1 MTPARLLALGPTPW
15 EGVWARPQQ
24 LLSRLAALGTQVLYV
39 DPSVTWLGALRR
51 PPGAAPGANPRA
63 VSAGIWVHRPR
74 LAQPLGNVFRR
85 VNRLNMGRLAGEL
98 TGSLAVL
105 GWKDFYLW
113 SWLPGAVDLVETL
126 APGRVIYDCADD
138 HAAFRGLLDPGL
150 VRRLERELAVRADFV
165 FASAG
170 TLAER
175 LGRESGRRVLLVPN
189 GGDVDHFAAPRPL
202 PAALVDVLPPRLGF
216 VGALGEWIDTGL
228 LARVVREHPGVSLV
242 LAGPVL
248 ADPGELAG
256 MRGVHFLGPVPYAEL
271 PGYVQGFALCLAP
284 FRNTPLTRGVNPIK
298 VYEYLAAGREVVAT
312 ALPELAPLAG
322 VVHVSPDADA
332 FCQAVGE
339 LLAGRGVHDPAA
351 LAAAARA
358 NSWEERL
365 GRITAALA
373 QDGSGH

>member
-24 LLSRLAALGTQVLYV
+24 LLSRLAARGAQVLYV
-39 DPSVTWLGALRR
+39 DPPVTWLGALRR
-51 PPGAAPGANPRA
+51 PPGAAPGENPRP
-63 VSAGIWVHRPR
+63 VSAGIWVQRPR
-74 LAQPLGNVFRR
+74 LAHPLGNVFRR
-85 VNRLNMGRLAGEL
+85 VNRRNMGRLAGEL
-98 TGSLAVL
+98 RGSLAAL
-105 GWKDFYLW
+105 GWQDFYLW
-113 SWLPGAVDLVETL
+113 SWLPGTVDALDAL
-126 APGRVIYDCADD
+126 APQRVIYDCADD

-150 VRRLERELAVRADFV
+150 VRRLERELAAHADFV

-189 GGDVDHFAAPRPL
+189 GADVDHFARPRPL
-202 PAALVDVLPPRLGF
+202 PAALAQVPPPRLGF

-228 LARVVREHPGVSLV
+228 LARVVREHPGASLV

-256 MRGVHFLGPVPYAEL
+256 MRGVHFLGPVPYGEL

-322 VVHVSPDADA
+322 VVHVAPDADA
-332 FCQAVGE
+332 FCRAVGE
-339 LLAGRGVHDPAA
+339 LLAGRGSHDPAT
-351 LAAAARA
+351 LVAAARA

-365 GRITAALA
+365 GRIIAALA
-373 QDGSGH
+373 QDGSGR